1 MSHVVSEINAN
12 RPFVLC
18 MYGAGAR
25 VGGSSNYS
33 DHGVTCM
40 GYYYQGATQY
50 LNLHD
55 GWDTSVAHYITYGN
69 WRSATPVWVKP

>member
-1 MSHVVSEINAN
+1 MN
-12 RPFVLC
+12 
-18 MYGAGAR
+18 GAGAR

-40 GYYYQGATQY
+40 GYYYQGTTQY

-55 GWDTSVAHYITYGN
+55 GWDTSEAHYIIYGN
-69 WRSATPVWVKP
+69 WRSATPVWVRP